1 MVENALK
8 FLIVYEPSHVLFWLG
23 KRTGICSLPEPPHVP
38 FSVSVDRYGS
48 TVISTMATPSADRHQ
63 TYRET
68 QFQSTIPEKMDPQ
81 ISNDLEIG
89 RIFFSNH

>member
-1 MVENALK
+1 
-8 FLIVYEPSHVLFWLG
+8 
-23 KRTGICSLPEPPHVP
+23 
-38 FSVSVDRYGS
+38 
-48 TVISTMATPSADRHQ
+48 MATPSADRHQ